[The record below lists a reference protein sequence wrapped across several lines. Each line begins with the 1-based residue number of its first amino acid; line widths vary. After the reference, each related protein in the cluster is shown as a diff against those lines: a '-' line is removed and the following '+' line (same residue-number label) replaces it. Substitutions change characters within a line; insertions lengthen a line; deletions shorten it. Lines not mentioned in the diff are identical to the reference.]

1 MNNNE
6 EYINKLEEINKALES
21 ENRKLERS
29 IDNYKLLRNALVVT
43 LASCKGLLY
52 EYQFKNSPKRT
63 EKTEREFI
71 ALLKQLKSDI
81 ERYDG
86 NPYDISGYDEIRK
99 FIENLEKDTP

>member
-1 MNNNE
+1 MNE
-6 EYINKLEEINKALES
+6 DYIKKLEETNKALE
-21 ENRKLERS
+21 EQNIQLEKS
-29 IDNYKLLRNALVVT
+29 IDNYKLLRNALIVT

-81 ERYDG
+81 ERYDR
-86 NPYDISGYDEIRK
+86 NPYDISGYEELRK